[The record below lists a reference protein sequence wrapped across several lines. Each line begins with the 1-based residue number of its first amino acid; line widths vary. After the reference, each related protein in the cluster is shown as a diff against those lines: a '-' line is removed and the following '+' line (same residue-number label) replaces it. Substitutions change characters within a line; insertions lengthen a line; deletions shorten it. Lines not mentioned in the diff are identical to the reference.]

1 MCKNALV
8 SVRWRIFQKNPHVYH
23 GQRFHQLIYRSRQLS
38 RFNDVKKVRA
48 NFCETIDSRA
58 LSARREKNMKFL
70 AADILWKYCPVS
82 VVTIYVHKYRK
93 YRERRRGLLFYK
105 IARLMNRDTELI
117 VQSMSHVRETL
128 TAQIASIRE
137 GLSYKTM
144 DLHLGEKQ
152 RSRL

>member
-1 MCKNALV
+1 
-8 SVRWRIFQKNPHVYH
+8 
-23 GQRFHQLIYRSRQLS
+23 
-38 RFNDVKKVRA
+38 
-48 NFCETIDSRA
+48 
-58 LSARREKNMKFL
+58 
-70 AADILWKYCPVS
+70 

>member
-1 MCKNALV
+1 
-8 SVRWRIFQKNPHVYH
+8 
-23 GQRFHQLIYRSRQLS
+23 
-38 RFNDVKKVRA
+38 
-48 NFCETIDSRA
+48 
-58 LSARREKNMKFL
+58 
-70 AADILWKYCPVS
+70 
-82 VVTIYVHKYRK
+82 
-93 YRERRRGLLFYK
+93 
-105 IARLMNRDTELI
+105 MNRDAELI